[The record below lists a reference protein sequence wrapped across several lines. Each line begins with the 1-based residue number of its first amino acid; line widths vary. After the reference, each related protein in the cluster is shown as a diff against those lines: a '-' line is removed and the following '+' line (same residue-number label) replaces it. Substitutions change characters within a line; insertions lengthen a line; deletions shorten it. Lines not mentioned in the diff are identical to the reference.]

1 MTHFLVALQE
11 ATSRATA
18 EGYAS
23 GSALSVGTLRFVR
36 ADVDN
41 WVRVECAS
49 LPTVGNGP
57 GEESARWGEEC
68 IGALECVRRKLGTF
82 EDYTPQDAG
91 EGQV

>member
-11 ATSRATA
+11 ATSGAPV
-18 EGYAS
+18 EGYDS

-41 WVRVECAS
+41 WVRAECAS
-49 LPTVGNGP
+49 LPTMGDGP
-57 GEESARWGEEC
+57 GEESGRWGEEC
-68 IGALECVRRKLGTF
+68 IDALECVQRKHGPF
-82 EDYTPQDAG
+82 ENYTPEDAG